1 MAYRKKKYDLTNE
14 KDCEELRNLLLLE
27 ESEGSD
33 YERDEIEHE
42 ESDTDASVSAEE
54 RGEDSETDQSD
65 VSETEEDEDEGDE
78 SHFVAVQKKNK
89 KIVNEWKWKKTPMS
103 QRKRAPRQNIII
115 HLPGVIGEARKPGG
129 IYETW
134 NLLINDNIL
143 QKITQYTNQ
152 YIVLIQ
158 TKFARLRD
166 AQKTD
171 ITEIKAFIGLVYLAG
186 VYHANRLNLKELWST
201 EGIERFR
208 RTMSLKRFH
217 FIMRSIRFDDRE
229 TREERKHV
237 DRLAPIRGIF
247 EEFVKNCKKSYS
259 LSENITIDEKL
270 EAFRGRCQF
279 RQYIPSKPSKYGIK
293 IFALVDSKLFYTYNM
308 EIYAG
313 QQPDGPYKL
322 SNKPVDVVKRLVVP
336 IHNSGRNVT
345 IDNWFTSYDLVDY
358 LTQKRLSIVGTL
370 KKNKPQ
376 IPFEFKKIKDRA
388 VASSIFGFQKDCT
401 LVSYVP
407 KQNKN
412 VILLSSMH
420 FGNTID
426 KNTGKKQKPEII
438 TYYNATK
445 GGVDTVDKM
454 CASYNVARNTK
465 RWPMVTFYSMLNVCG
480 INSQIIFLGNNNKVS
495 SRRS

>member
-27 ESEGSD
+27 ESEGSN

-42 ESDTDASVSAEE
+42 ESDTDASVSAKE

-270 EAFRGRCQF
+270 EAFRGRCD
-279 RQYIPSKPSKYGIK
+279 
-293 IFALVDSKLFYTYNM
+293 L
-308 EIYAG
+308 
-313 QQPDGPYKL
+313 
-322 SNKPVDVVKRLVVP
+322 VP
-336 IHNSGRNVT
+336 IKDKVYEFLNLFVQITDLLLQVHFTECDLGKL
-345 IDNWFTSYDLVDY
+345 DN
-358 LTQKRLSIVGTL
+358 LTER
-370 KKNKPQ
+370 
-376 IPFEFKKIKDRA
+376 
-388 VASSIFGFQKDCT
+388 
-401 LVSYVP
+401 
-407 KQNKN
+407 
-412 VILLSSMH
+412 H
-420 FGNTID
+420 H
-426 KNTGKKQKPEII
+426 
-438 TYYNATK
+438 
-445 GGVDTVDKM
+445 
-454 CASYNVARNTK
+454 
-465 RWPMVTFYSMLNVCG
+465 
-480 INSQIIFLGNNNKVS
+480 
-495 SRRS
+495 